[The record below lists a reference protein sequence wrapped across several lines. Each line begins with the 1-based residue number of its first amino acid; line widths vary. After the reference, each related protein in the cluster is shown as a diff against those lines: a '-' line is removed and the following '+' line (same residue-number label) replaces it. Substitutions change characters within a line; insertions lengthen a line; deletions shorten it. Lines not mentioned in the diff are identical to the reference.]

1 LLLLSTHTFSLSF
14 LHFRL
19 PPLNKYLT
27 NTFFVFIYSTVRYVN
42 VSAQRK
48 NGRLMNDMSDYLEAN
63 LESKNDILQ
72 QGSLG
77 SPESLSPVNKRNS
90 NPYEVS
96 DEY

>member
-1 LLLLSTHTFSLSF
+1 M
-14 LHFRL
+14 
-19 PPLNKYLT
+19 NE
-27 NTFFVFIYSTVRYVN
+27 
-42 VSAQRK
+42 
-48 NGRLMNDMSDYLEAN
+48 MNDMSDY